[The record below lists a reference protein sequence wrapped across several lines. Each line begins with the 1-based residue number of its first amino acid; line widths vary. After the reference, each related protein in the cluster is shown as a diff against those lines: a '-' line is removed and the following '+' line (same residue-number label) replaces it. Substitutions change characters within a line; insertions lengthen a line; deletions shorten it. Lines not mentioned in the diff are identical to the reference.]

1 LYAKS
6 YANFE
11 FVQIL
16 HLFLQ
21 TFLLVAFWRKSKK
34 QFFANIYQSQFESHQ
49 ALKNE
54 GPIAELHN

>member
-1 LYAKS
+1 MQKN

-11 FVQIL
+11 FFQIL

-21 TFLLVAFWRKSKK
+21 TFLLVTFWRKSKK
-34 QFFANIYQSQFESHQ
+34 LFFAKIYQSQFESHQ
-49 ALKNE
+49 VLKTE